1 MNLTRRHFIRNTAAL
16 GAATGLGISP
26 TISAQGTTLNVR
38 MRRDIAVLDPGYMVG
53 GTEVSTQAAVMPRLA
68 RQVTHGDTLI
78 WIPSDYVSSVV
89 QTDPT
94 HIDFTLKPG
103 FMWTN
108 GFGELTSADVKYS
121 FERMLESEWSGN
133 WESLETVEVKDK
145 YSGTIVL
152 NRAFAPFATIT
163 LAGSTGI
170 MVCKAAT
177 EEVGGKYAAEI
188 PATCGPYINE
198 WTPKQRTV
206 FKLNPDWAGP
216 KPYFDQINYIVV
228 DEDKVAELAYEA
240 GEVELTEIAANT
252 VLRYAKN
259 PPENSTVVASNS
271 LQYAWVGLNT
281 EHPKLK
287 DPRVRKA
294 IQHAVDVKSIL
305 QGAYNGVTHPS
316 YGPVPPGLVGKRS
329 ETNYAYDPAKAKALL
344 SEAGVSGLELSLR
357 TMNAQ
362 DRMLA
367 AQIVQ
372 ANLLAVGIKLEII
385 PLEAGPFWDMGQE
398 SKGDVWKDLELW
410 IMRYGA
416 SPDPYSV
423 MQWFVRSQV
432 GIWNWER
439 WSSDEFEDLYA
450 KGLVETDV
458 DARHSIYIRMQ
469 EIMEDTGGYVWLTH
483 EPESFVHSNDLV
495 PEIGPSGNLDFRN
508 FKRV

>member
-1 MNLTRRHFIRNTAAL
+1 
-16 GAATGLGISP
+16 
-26 TISAQGTTLNVR
+26 
-38 MRRDIAVLDPGYMVG
+38 
-53 GTEVSTQAAVMPRLA
+53 
-68 RQVTHGDTLI
+68 
-78 WIPSDYVSSVV
+78 
-89 QTDPT
+89 
-94 HIDFTLKPG
+94 
-103 FMWTN
+103 
-108 GFGELTSADVKYS
+108 
-121 FERMLESEWSGN
+121 
-133 WESLETVEVKDK
+133 
-145 YSGTIVL
+145 
-152 NRAFAPFATIT
+152 
-163 LAGSTGI
+163 
-170 MVCKAAT
+170 
-177 EEVGGKYAAEI
+177 
-188 PATCGPYINE
+188 
-198 WTPKQRTV
+198 
-206 FKLNPDWAGP
+206 
-216 KPYFDQINYIVV
+216 
-228 DEDKVAELAYEA
+228 VAELAYEA

-410 IMRYGA
+410 IMRYGT